1 MSRKPKGGFLLEMT
15 HGRYDQPDLPPK
27 VYKNRRQKFFVIFKE
42 RWQELLRLSLYF
54 SVFMIP
60 TIVWATIV
68 SLVFSRVAADPD
80 AVWQTIDFFVLGLL
94 PCLLIASPAMAGI
107 AYVTRKLVRDE
118 HVEIFADFNHAM
130 KENFRQ
136 SLCLTLINGLVLL
149 VFWFSYRA
157 YSMLMGETSLMGIS
171 IVGTSLAESLA
182 GYHLIF
188 VIMTCVL
195 GAIAL
200 VYSVGIM
207 YQFPMMVTYELKVSQ
222 ILKNSL
228 ILTAT
233 RFLPSVGWFLLVAGP
248 LLVFIWMAFSWAW
261 ALLAMEVFYIF
272 FGFSFM
278 QYVNNTWTDIMFTK
292 SLDDDEEEEEEHP
305 GFFERI
311 KQDRQEEVDIEE
323 VLTSSD
329 EDDDWKF

>member
-1 MSRKPKGGFLLEMT
+1 
-15 HGRYDQPDLPPK
+15 
-27 VYKNRRQKFFVIFKE
+27 
-42 RWQELLRLSLYF
+42 
-54 SVFMIP
+54 
-60 TIVWATIV
+60 
-68 SLVFSRVAADPD
+68 
-80 AVWQTIDFFVLGLL
+80 
-94 PCLLIASPAMAGI
+94 
-107 AYVTRKLVRDE
+107 
-118 HVEIFADFNHAM
+118 
-130 KENFRQ
+130 
-136 SLCLTLINGLVLL
+136 
-149 VFWFSYRA
+149 
-157 YSMLMGETSLMGIS
+157 MGIS

-278 QYVNNTWTDIMFTK
+278 QYVNNTWTEDVYKRQLMVDAPLTYRMSSCRKYCIIACHAL
-292 SLDDDEEEEEEHP
+292 SIAP
-305 GFFERI
+305 GYCE
-311 KQDRQEEVDIEE
+311 KGDKLV
-323 VLTSSD
+323 
-329 EDDDWKF
+329 